1 MFLIKK
7 IVSVFLMPFTF
18 SLLFLLIGLYYLWF
32 TKNQKRGK
40 YFVSAGF
47 LSLIVF
53 SFAPLINPLLSDLE
67 RNNTVYDGSKVE
79 YVVVLGGGHNSDP
92 TIPLSSHLIS
102 QSLMRL
108 SEGISILRRNKG
120 SKLVLSGFSG
130 FQDKIP
136 NAIVM
141 EKVAVSL
148 GVDNALIITEPKP
161 RDTIEESMYISKIVK
176 DKKFALVTSAFH
188 MRRASAIFK
197 KRGLNFV
204 TAPTY
209 YMVKRSGIN
218 LVPKPGTLSKS
229 HTLISE
235 WLGFIWAK
243 IKGEA

>member
-1 MFLIKK
+1 MFLVKK
-7 IVSVFLMPFTF
+7 IISVFLMPFTF
-18 SLLFLLIGLYYLWF
+18 SLLFLLIGLFYLWF

-67 RNNTVYDGSKVE
+67 RNNPIYDGSKVE
-79 YVVVLGGGHNSDP
+79 YVVVLGYGHHSNP
-92 TIPLSSHLIS
+92 QNPLSSRLLS
-102 QSLMRL
+102 QSLTRL
-108 SEGISILRRNKG
+108 CEGIMILRTNRD
-120 SKLVLSGFSG
+120 SKLILSGFSG

-141 EKVAVSL
+141 KNVAVSL
-148 GVDNALIITEPKP
+148 GVDPAFIITEPKP
-161 RDTIEESMYISKIVK
+161 RDTIEEAMHISKIVK

-209 YMVKRSGIN
+209 YMVKRKGIN

-235 WLGFIWAK
+235 WLGYIWAK

>member
-1 MFLIKK
+1 MFLVKK
-7 IVSVFLMPFTF
+7 IISVFLMPFTF

-32 TKNQKRGK
+32 TKKQKRGK

-79 YVVVLGGGHNSDP
+79 YVVVLGGVKNSDP
-92 TIPLSSHLIS
+92 TIPLSNHLSSHSLSRLI
-102 QSLMRL
+102 
-108 SEGISILRRNKG
+108 EGITIQRKNAG
-120 SKLVLSGFSG
+120 SKLILSGYGANS
-130 FQDKIP
+130 DITS
-136 NAIVM
+136 AEIM
-141 EKVAVSL
+141 EKVAISL
-148 GVDNALIITEPKP
+148 GVDPVFIITEPNP